1 MIAPT
6 NGTLTQLAFSSPT
19 DQQLG
24 YLSSSN
30 YIFENDSVAASPPPF
45 VGGTAST
52 VYPNDTFNATDST
65 ADGNT
70 VTIASNQTYLL
81 AMLPITTL
89 TQLDPQAGDTFM
101 VSLAPGSGNGSS
113 NGGSPTYFNVL
124 DFNPNSPTYLEELS
138 ATPYTS
144 TSGTVTILPASV
156 PEPASIVSGLIAML
170 ILAPQFAARRRSERG
185 RADPSDE
192 TRRSELSRAEPV
204 GSGSRPS
211 EGFDG
216 ELEVGHDRLKF
227 RVTSQGCE
235 GRLRAHGGAI
245 VEPRGCRFAKHG
257 ECVICQALAPN

>member
-1 MIAPT
+1 MDITNTGTSSVQINDYSIQLVIAPT

-30 YIFENDSVAASPPPF
+30 YIFQNDSVCSFAPAIR
-45 VGGTAST
+45 GRHGDST

-101 VSLAPGSGNGSS
+101 VSLAPDSGNGSS

-124 DFNPNSPTYLEELS
+124 DFNPNSPTYFEELS
-138 ATPYTS
+138 AVPYTS
-144 TSGTVTILPASV
+144 TSGMVTILPASV
-156 PEPASIVSGLIAML
+156 PEPASIVCGLTAML
-170 ILAPQFAARRRSERG
+170 IGPGIFGAPGFVVG
-185 RADPSDE
+185 R
-192 TRRSELSRAEPV
+192 
-204 GSGSRPS
+204 
-211 EGFDG
+211 
-216 ELEVGHDRLKF
+216 DRL
-227 RVTSQGCE
+227 G
-235 GRLRAHGGAI
+235 
-245 VEPRGCRFAKHG
+245 
-257 ECVICQALAPN
+257 